1 MVGKEVTERDGI
13 IIERSFNKEGE
24 EISVKIQLKYS
35 DLEVTKLPE
44 SCCCC
49 PVGFMDHSCGRRVPL
64 DHKFRSPN
72 CKLKLVNPFKY
83 VTVIGNDKLSSYIGL
98 HNHLMNEMRI
108 LHDNFVSNVYTVK
121 NYKSKLRELNK
132 AIEEIEL
139 KLEELEENDG

>member
-24 EISVKIQLKYS
+24 EISVKIQLRYS

-44 SCCCC
+44 RCSCC
-49 PVGFMDHSCGRRVPL
+49 PVGFMDHDCGRRIPL
-64 DHKFRSPN
+64 DDKFRSPN

-83 VTVIGNDKLSSYIGL
+83 VTVIGNDKLTSYIGL

-121 NYKSKLRELNK
+121 DYKNKLRELNK
-132 AIEEIEL
+132 AIEEVEL
-139 KLEELEENDG
+139 KLEELEED